1 MRRVMGIF
9 MLLLFSTG
17 ALAAEIEVKIG
28 YVNLQQALN
37 ESEYGKKTKAEIED
51 VIRKKQANIRSRVE
65 KHEETKK
72 ELEIQSATLSE
83 EAFRQRMSEL
93 QKEEREIE
101 RLISDSNAELQKV
114 QREKEVQILTE
125 LDDIIDGI
133 GEEGSFTLI
142 LPSEVI
148 LYATEDMDLT
158 EQVIKRYD
166 EMKSSTP
173 AENKE

>member
-1 MRRVMGIF
+1 MQKLLGIV

-17 ALAAEIEVKIG
+17 ALAAEQEMKIG

-37 ESEYGKKTKAEIED
+37 ESVHGKKAKTEIED
-51 VIRKKQANIRSRVE
+51 VIRNKQSNIRSRVE
-65 KHEETKK
+65 KHEKTKK

-93 QKEEREIE
+93 EKEEREIE
-101 RLISDSNAELQKV
+101 RLIGDSNTELQKV
-114 QREKEVQILTE
+114 QREKEFEILTE
-125 LDDIIDGI
+125 LDGIIDGI

-142 LPSEVI
+142 LPSEVV
-148 LYATEDMDLT
+148 LYAAEGLDLT

-166 EMKSSTP
+166 EMKSSAP
-173 AENKE
+173 AEKKE